1 MDEVTLYLE
10 NVGEDDVLVG
20 VGEREYTTPEVVGM
34 IAEIAG
40 RLEDDGNVRVS
51 RAVLAALEQ
60 FINPPKGSA
69 PIVAEEISDC
79 DRFTCLRTLEAMR
92 KSEDADEELRQHIFV
107 ISYLLRGYACH
118 CP

>member
-10 NVGEDDVLVG
+10 NVGEDDVLVS
-20 VGEREYTTPEVVGM
+20 VGDREYTTPEVVGM

-40 RLEDDGNVRVS
+40 RLEDDASAPVS
-51 RAVLAALEQ
+51 RTVLAALEQ
-60 FINPPKGSA
+60 FIYPPDGSV

-79 DRFTCLRTLEAMR
+79 DRFTCLRALEAMR
-92 KSEDADEELRQHIFV
+92 KSENADGEFREHVFIVQ
-107 ISYLLRGYACH
+107 YLLRGYACH